1 MRGVFYFYNMH
12 SFIFEVLKKL
22 ISKGY
27 VISQLTF
34 VLPNKR
40 AGLFLKKELAK
51 QATPPIFLPE
61 IISIESFVEEVS
73 QLKQLNNIEAFF
85 EFYAL
90 YASTTPRKETEPFDR
105 FSKWATIVLQD
116 FNEID
121 RHLVDPTK
129 IFKYLSAIQEINHWS
144 LDPNPTD
151 MIKGYLRFWKQVG
164 RHYDNFSEYLLN
176 KDLGYQGLIYKNAV
190 HNLEAYLQN
199 TKRKTHIFLGFN
211 ALNAAE
217 SSIIQELLQQERA
230 EIFWDADKQFLNSP
244 YHDAG
249 LFMRRYKKE
258 WPYYRSHPF
267 NGVAAHYMTP
277 KAIHITG
284 ASKQISQVKYVGELL
299 SELSTQNKL
308 ENTAL
313 ILADENLL
321 LPVLNAL
328 PPEVESVNITMGLP
342 LAQAPLA
349 SFIDQWFKLQV
360 TETGRYYY
368 KDIIGLLSHPFVA
381 LLLQKHQ
388 VNNVQNI
395 IHNIKRDNLIALS
408 CEDLLAL
415 APVAEPP
422 LRLLFEP
429 CHASPKAAIQQLLRL
444 FIELKK
450 QHQDKGVNN
459 ALSLEYIYRFS
470 TLFQQIENYDA
481 EYNIVDSI
489 KTLQLIFKDVLTKET
504 LNFKGQ
510 PLNGLQIMGMLESRV
525 LDFETVIIVSVNEGI
540 LPAGKTQNSFIPFD
554 VKTENNLPTY
564 KEKDAVYTYHFYR
577 LLHRA
582 NEVHLVYNTE
592 PEALKGGEPSRF
604 IAQLELDGHH
614 QCHHQILTPKV
625 PKIDTSPFVVK
636 KTKGILESLQ
646 ALAKQG
652 LSPSSLGQYIRN
664 PIDFYNQ
671 KILGLKENNALEET
685 VEAITFGSV
694 VHYTLEA
701 FYKPFVGQLLDIE
714 KLLALKPKIEPTVRQ
729 FFKELY
735 KKGDT
740 SRGKNLISFEIAKR
754 YILNFLDHEIEFL
767 KKGHKIELK
776 ALELPVST
784 ILDGPEFDFPIC
796 LKGNIDRIDSCDGVP
811 RILDYKTSKVNQTDL
826 NLVDWPPLVEDY
838 KAHNKS
844 FQLLMYA
851 YMLHKSQA
859 LPLPSEAGIFSFKNL
874 NAGVL
879 KFTKKDKPG
888 RGAHKQTQI
897 TPEILEAFEAQLK
910 VLLSTIFDID
920 NDFIEKKV

>member
-1 MRGVFYFYNMH
+1 MRGVFYFYKMH

-22 ISKGY
+22 TSKGY
-27 VISQLTF
+27 VIPQLTF

-40 AGLFLKKELAK
+40 ARLFLKKELAK
-51 QATPPIFLPE
+51 QVRPPTFLPE

-73 QLKQLNNIEAFF
+73 QLKQLNDTEALF
-85 EFYAL
+85 EFYAM
-90 YASTTPRKETEPFDR
+90 YVSTTPRKAAEPFGR

-121 RHLVDPTK
+121 RHLVEPTK
-129 IFKYLSAIQEINHWS
+129 IFNYLSAIQDINHWS
-144 LDPNPTD
+144 LDPSPTKI
-151 MIKGYLRFWKQVG
+151 MKGYLRFWKQLT
-164 RHYDNFSEYLLN
+164 RHYSNFSEYLLN
-176 KDLGYQGLIYKNAV
+176 KALGYQGLIYKNAV
-190 HNLEAYLQN
+190 QNLEAYLQN
-199 TKRKTHIFLGFN
+199 TKRGKHIFIGFN

-217 SSIIQELLQQERA
+217 SSIIQELLLQEKA
-230 EIFWDADKQFLNSP
+230 EIFWDADKLFLDNQ

-258 WPYYRSHPF
+258 WPYYKSNPF
-267 NGVAAHYMTP
+267 NGVATNYTTP
-277 KAIHITG
+277 KAMHITG

-299 SELSTQNKL
+299 RELFIQNKL
-308 ENTAL
+308 KNTAL

-321 LPVLNAL
+321 LPVLNTL
-328 PPEVESVNITMGLP
+328 PPEIESVNITMGLP
-342 LAQAPLA
+342 LGQVPLA
-349 SFIDQWFKLQV
+349 SLIDQWFKLQV
-360 TETGRYYY
+360 SETGRYYY
-368 KDIIGLLSHPFVA
+368 KDIIGLLLHPFVA
-381 LLLQKHQ
+381 PLLQKRKE
-388 VNNVQNI
+388 NIVQNI
-395 IHNIKRDNLIALS
+395 IHKIKRDNLTALS
-408 CEDLLAL
+408 CEELLAL
-415 APVAEPP
+415 ASVAEPT

-429 CHASPKAAIQQLLRL
+429 CYASPKVAIQQLLRL
-444 FIELKK
+444 FTELKK
-450 QHQDKGVNN
+450 QHQDKDAKNT
-459 ALSLEYIYRFS
+459 LSLEYIYRFS
-470 TLFQQIENYDA
+470 TLFQQIENYDS

-489 KTLQLIFKDVLTKET
+489 KTLQLIFKDFLTKET
-504 LNFKGQ
+504 LNFKGE

-554 VKTENNLPTY
+554 VKIENNLPTY

-582 NEVHLVYNTE
+582 NEVHLVYNME
-592 PEALKGGEPSRF
+592 PEVLKGGEPSRF
-604 IAQLELDGHH
+604 IAQLDLDGHH

-625 PKIDTSPFVVK
+625 PKNDTSPFVVK
-636 KTKGILESLQ
+636 KTKVIFESLQ

-652 LSPSSLGQYIRN
+652 FSPSSLCQYIRN

-671 KILGLKENNALEET
+671 KILGLKKNNAFEET
-685 VEAITFGSV
+685 VEATTFGSV

-701 FYKPFVGQLLDIE
+701 FYKPFVGQFLDIE

-735 KKGDT
+735 KKGDIT
-740 SRGKNLISFEIAKR
+740 RGKNLISFEIAKR
-754 YILNFLDHEIEFL
+754 YVLNFLNHEIELL

-776 ALELPVST
+776 ALEIPVST

-826 NLVDWPPLVEDY
+826 NLVEWQPLIDDH

-851 YMLHKSQA
+851 YMLYKSQA
-859 LPLPSEAGIFSFKNL
+859 LTLPFEAGIYSFKNL
-874 NAGVL
+874 KAGVL

-897 TPEILEAFEAQLK
+897 TPEILEAFEAQLIA
-910 VLLSTIFDID
+910 LLSTIFDID
-920 NDFIEKKV
+920 NNFIEKKV

>member
-1 MRGVFYFYNMH
+1 MH
-12 SFIFEVLKKL
+12 SFISEVLKKL
-22 ISKGY
+22 ISEGY
-27 VISQLTF
+27 VIPDLTF

-40 AGLFLKKELAK
+40 AQLFLKKELAS
-51 QATPPIFLPE
+51 QVTPPIFLPE

-73 QLKQLNNIEAFF
+73 QLKQLNNIEALF
-85 EFYAL
+85 ELYAL
-90 YASTTPRKETEPFDR
+90 YASTTPRQDAEPFDR

-121 RHLVDPTK
+121 RHLVEPTK
-129 IFKYLSAIQEINHWS
+129 IFNYLSAIQEINHWS
-144 LDPNPTD
+144 LDPKPTKI
-151 MIKGYLRFWKQVG
+151 IKGYLRFW
-164 RHYDNFSEYLLN
+164 RHIARYYANFSEYLLN
-176 KDLGYQGLIYKNAV
+176 KDLGYQGLIYKHAV
-190 HNLEAYLQN
+190 LNLEVYLQN
-199 TKRKTHIFLGFN
+199 TKRGTHIFLGFN

-217 SSIIQELLQQERA
+217 SSIIQELLQQGKA
-230 EIFWDADKQFLNSP
+230 KIFWDTDELFLESP

-258 WPYYRSHPF
+258 WPYYKSNPF
-267 NGVAAHYMTP
+267 NGVASTYMTS

-284 ASKQISQVKYVGELL
+284 ASKQIGQVKYVGELL
-299 SELSTQNKL
+299 SELSAQNKL

-321 LPVLNAL
+321 LPVLNTL
-328 PPEVESVNITMGLP
+328 PQEIESVNITMGLP
-342 LAQAPLA
+342 LAQLPLA
-349 SFIDQWFKLQV
+349 SLTDQWFKLQV
-360 TETGRYYY
+360 TKTGRYYY

-381 LLLQKHQ
+381 LLLQKYQ
-388 VNNVQNI
+388 KNNAQNI
-395 IHNIKRDNLIALS
+395 IQNIKRDNLVALS
-408 CEDLLAL
+408 YEELLVL
-415 APVAEPP
+415 APDAEPS
-422 LRLLFEP
+422 LRPLFEP
-429 CHASPKAAIQQLLRL
+429 CQSSPKAAIQQLLQL
-444 FIELKK
+444 FIELQKHY
-450 QHQDKGVNN
+450 QGKGVNN
-459 ALSLEYIYRFS
+459 PLSLESTYRFS
-470 TLFQQIENYDA
+470 TLLQQIENYDA
-481 EYNIVDSI
+481 AYSIVDSI
-489 KTLQLIFKDVLTKET
+489 KTLQLIFKDLLTKET
-504 LNFKGQ
+504 LNFEGH

-540 LPAGKTQNSFIPFD
+540 LPAGKIQNSFIPFD

-582 NEVHLVYNTE
+582 KEVHLVYNTE
-592 PEALKGGEPSRF
+592 PEVLKGGEPSRF

-614 QCHHQILTPKV
+614 QCHYQILTPKV

-636 KTKGILESLQ
+636 KTKVILESLQ

-671 KILGLKENNALEET
+671 KILGLKDNNALEET
-685 VEAITFGSV
+685 MEATTFGSV

-714 KLLALKPKIEPTVRQ
+714 KLSALKPKIEPTVRQ

-735 KKGDT
+735 KKGDI

-754 YILNFLDHEIEFL
+754 YILSFLDHEIEFL

-776 ALELPVST
+776 ALELPVSNL
-784 ILDGPEFDFPIC
+784 LDFPEFDFPIY
-796 LKGNIDRIDSCDGVP
+796 LKGNIDRIDICDGVL

-826 NLVDWPPLVEDY
+826 NLVDWPPLIEDY

-851 YMLHKSQA
+851 YMLHKSKT
-859 LPLPSEAGIFSFKNL
+859 LLLPSEAGVFSFKNFR
-874 NAGVL
+874 AGVL
-879 KFTKKDKPG
+879 KFTKKDRRG

-897 TPEILEAFEAQLK
+897 SRKILDAFEVQLK
-910 VLLSTIFDID
+910 ALLCKIFDVD

>member
-1 MRGVFYFYNMH
+1 MH

-22 ISKGY
+22 ISKGHD
-27 VISQLTF
+27 ISQLTF

-73 QLKQLNNIEAFF
+73 QLKQLNNIEALF
-85 EFYAL
+85 EFYAI
-90 YASTTPRKETEPFDR
+90 YTSTTPSKETETFDR

-129 IFKYLSAIQEINHWS
+129 IFKYLSAIQDINHWS
-144 LDPNPTD
+144 LGPNRTD
-151 MIKGYLRFWKQVG
+151 MIRGYLRFWEQVA

-176 KDLGYQGLIYKNAV
+176 KDLGYQGLIYKKAA

-217 SSIIQELLQQERA
+217 SSIIQGLLQQERA
-230 EIFWDADKQFLNSP
+230 EIFWDADKQFLNSS

-249 LFMRRYKKE
+249 LFMRRYKTE

-267 NGVAAHYMTP
+267 NEVAAHYLTP

-284 ASKQISQVKYVGELL
+284 ASKQIGQVKYVGELL

-321 LPVLNAL
+321 LPVLNTL

-360 TETGRYYY
+360 TDTGRYYY
-368 KDIIGLLSHPFVA
+368 KDIIGLLSHPFFQ

-395 IHNIKRDNLIALS
+395 IHKIKRDNHIALS
-408 CEDLLAL
+408 CEDLLAF
-415 APVAEPP
+415 APLAEPP

-429 CHASPKAAIQQLLRL
+429 CNASPKAATQQLLCL

-450 QHQDKGVNN
+450 QHQDKAVNN

-470 TLFQQIENYDA
+470 TLFQQIQNYDA

-489 KTLQLIFKDVLTKET
+489 KTLQTIFKDVLTKET

-540 LPAGKTQNSFIPFD
+540 LPAGKTQNSFIPLD
-554 VKTENNLPTY
+554 VKIENNLPTY

-582 NEVHLVYNTE
+582 NEVHLIYNTE
-592 PEALKGGEPSRF
+592 PEVLKGGEPSRF

-636 KTKGILESLQ
+636 KTKVILESLQ

-652 LSPSSLGQYIRN
+652 LSPSSLGQYVRN

-685 VEAITFGSV
+685 VDATTFGSV

-701 FYKPFVGQLLDIE
+701 FYKPFVGQSLDIE
-714 KLLALKPKIEPTVRQ
+714 KLLALKPKIEPTVRK

-735 KKGDT
+735 KKGDI

-767 KKGHKIELK
+767 KKGHKIKLK
-776 ALELPVST
+776 ALEYPVST

-811 RILDYKTSKVNQTDL
+811 RILDYKTSKVNQADL

-851 YMLHKSQA
+851 YMLHKSRV
-859 LPLPSEAGIFSFKNL
+859 LPLPLEAGIFSFKNL

-879 KFTKKDKPG
+879 KFTKKDKRG

-910 VLLSTIFDID
+910 SLLSTIFDID
-920 NDFIEKKV
+920 NDFIEKKA